1 MPEVLFYHLER
12 RTLEDVLPSLLE
24 KTRAR
29 GWKANVRVG
38 SAERME
44 VLDNHLWTFSDQSFL
59 AHGTSADGHSSRQP
73 VYLTT
78 EEDDP
83 NDAQVLFLV
92 DGAAAG
98 NWAGANSAKFERIVL
113 LFDGGN
119 PNALNEARTA
129 WKSAKEAG
137 HQVTYWK
144 ESSGG
149 RWEKQE

>member
-12 RTLEDVLPSLLE
+12 RSLEEVLPSLLE

-29 GWKANVRVG
+29 GWKANIRVG

-44 VLDNHLWTFSDQSFL
+44 VLDNHLWTYADQSFL
-59 AHGTSADGHSSRQP
+59 AHGTSADGRSDRQP

-78 EEDDP
+78 EEDNP
-83 NDAQVLFLV
+83 NNAEVLFLV
-92 DGAAAG
+92 DGATVQE
-98 NWAGANSAKFERIVL
+98 WVGAELNGFERIVL

-119 PNALNEARTA
+119 PNALKDARSA
-129 WKSAKEAG
+129 WKSAKNAG
-137 HQVTYWK
+137 YQVTYWK

-149 RWEKQE
+149 KWEKQA

>member
-12 RTLEDVLPSLLE
+12 RTLDDVLPSLLE

-29 GWKANVRVG
+29 GWKAIIRVG

-44 VLDNHLWTFSDQSFL
+44 VLDNHLWTYSDQSFL
-59 AHGTSADGHSSRQP
+59 AHGTSADGHSARQP

-78 EEDDP
+78 EEENP
-83 NDAQVLFLV
+83 NDANVLFLV
-92 DGAAAG
+92 DGA
-98 NWAGANSAKFERIVL
+98 NLEKWAGAELSTFERIVL
-113 LFDGGN
+113 LFDGGEG
-119 PNALNEARTA
+119 NALNDARSA

-144 ESSGG
+144 ESSAG